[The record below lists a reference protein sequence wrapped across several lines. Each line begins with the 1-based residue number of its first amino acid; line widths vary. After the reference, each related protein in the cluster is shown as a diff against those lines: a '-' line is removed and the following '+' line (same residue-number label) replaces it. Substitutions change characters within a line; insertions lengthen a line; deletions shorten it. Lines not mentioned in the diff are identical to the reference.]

1 MEAQYEN
8 IHFNDSIQVQIRFN
22 DIDPFGHVNNA
33 TFQEYFDLGRVHY
46 FKRVFG
52 GHLFTKELALVIA
65 SIKTDFMTPVLLHD
79 QVEVRTKVHEIGNKS
94 LKMLQHVVDSKTGH
108 VKATCLSILVCF
120 RKEGNQPTEVIP
132 QQWRDWFGEIE
143 GGKF

>member
-1 MEAQYEN
+1 MEEQ
-8 IHFNDSIQVQIRFN
+8 IRFNDAIQVQIRFN

-65 SIKTDFMTPVLLHD
+65 SIKTDFSSPVLLHD
-79 QVEVRTKVHEIGNKS
+79 QIEVRTKVHEIGNKS
-94 LKMLQHVVDSKTGH
+94 LKMLQHVVDCKTNQ
-108 VKATCLSILVCF
+108 VKATCLSVMVCF
-120 RKEGNQPTEVIP
+120 RKDNPGQTEVIP
-132 QQWRDWFGEIE
+132 QEWRDWFEKVEKGV
-143 GGKF
+143 